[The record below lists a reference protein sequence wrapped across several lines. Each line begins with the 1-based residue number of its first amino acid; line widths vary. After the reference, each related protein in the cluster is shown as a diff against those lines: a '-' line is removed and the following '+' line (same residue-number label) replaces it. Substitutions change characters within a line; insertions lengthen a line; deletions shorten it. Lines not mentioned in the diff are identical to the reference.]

1 MGASRK
7 LRRQIARQRK
17 SITVSVSD
25 AERMRIKE
33 EAVDQAMVLLFALP
47 VKVLHDEYGWGTR
60 KRLPEFADAL
70 TREYQRFSDGE
81 YTAQQYMDFVSAACG
96 IRFEMDHWEER

>member
-7 LRRQIARQRK
+7 LRRQIARQSK
-17 SITVSVSD
+17 KGITVSASD
-25 AERMRIKE
+25 AERRKIKE

-70 TREYQRFSDGE
+70 TREYQRFSDGD

-96 IRFEMDHWEER
+96 IRFEMD